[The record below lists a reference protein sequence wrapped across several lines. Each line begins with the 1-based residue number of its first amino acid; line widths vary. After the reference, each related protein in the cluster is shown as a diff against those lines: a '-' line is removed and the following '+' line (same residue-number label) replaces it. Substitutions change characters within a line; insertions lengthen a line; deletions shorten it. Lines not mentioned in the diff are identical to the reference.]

1 MGGMPGGGRGPGGAG
16 GGMPKAAKPAKKRKG
31 FGEL

>member
-1 MGGMPGGGRGPGGAG
+1 MGGGMPGRGGGA
-16 GGMPKAAKPAKKRKG
+16 MPKAPKPAKKRKG